1 MWAYV
6 IRRILLAVPTILGV
20 TIVVFLIMRIAPG
33 DVAIMMLG
41 GGEGGGG
48 IDPEAL
54 ERIRTELGLNKP
66 LYEQYLGW
74 IYGLFTLDFG
84 KSFFYNADM
93 DRLIARKAPLSLQ
106 VGLMG
111 LIIGS
116 ILGIAGGVIA
126 ALKQD
131 TFFDYLIRGIAILGI
146 SVPTFWSGMMLILIF
161 VRLFDWIPRQG
172 YIPIWEDPVANL
184 AQLIWPALIIGLGFL
199 MGVPLRMMRATMLE
213 VMREDYISHRASEGS
228 QGARDYRAPRHAE
241 RPDSGAYPD
250 WHLPADYRDR
260 PRRHGTGLRSSGHW
274 PHDGGFHQPTRFPSR
289 SARCDAYRLCR
300 CRCESGRGT
309 CYTVGL
315 TQGFGTKPSGRC
327 VRREPATFRLKI
339 G

>member
-1 MWAYV
+1 MWAYI
-6 IRRILLAVPTILGV
+6 IRRILLAVPTLLGV

-74 IYGLFTLDFG
+74 IYGLLTLDFG

-93 DRLIARKAPLSLQ
+93 DRLIGRKAPLSLQ
-106 VGLMG
+106 VGVMG

-131 TFFDYLIRGIAILGI
+131 TFFDYLIRGLAILGI

-161 VRLFDWIPRQG
+161 VRVFDWIPRQG
-172 YIPIWEDPVANL
+172 YIPIWEDPIANL

-213 VMREDYISHRASEGS
+213 VMREDYIRTARAKGLKE
-228 QGARDYRAPRHAE
+228 RVIIVRHAM
-241 RPDSGAYPD
+241 RNALIPVLTLIGIF
-250 WHLPADYRDR
+250 LPITV
-260 PRRHGTGLRSSGHW
+260 TGLVVTEQVFGLPGIGRMMVDSINQRDF
-274 PHDGGFHQPTRFPSR
+274 PVVQLVVTLTGFAVVAANLGVDLLYGWLDPRIR
-289 SARCDAYRLCR
+289 Y
-300 CRCESGRGT
+300 
-309 CYTVGL
+309 
-315 TQGFGTKPSGRC
+315 
-327 VRREPATFRLKI
+327 
-339 G
+339 

>member
-1 MWAYV
+1 MWPY
-6 IRRILLAVPTILGV
+6 ILRRLLLAVPTIFGV

-54 ERIRTELGLNKP
+54 ARIRADLGLDRP
-66 LYEQYLGW
+66 LYEQYFTW
-74 IYGLFTLDFG
+74 IYGIFTLDFG

-106 VGLMG
+106 VGAMG
-111 LIIGS
+111 LVIGS
-116 ILGIAGGVIA
+116 ILGITGGVIA

-131 TFFDYLIRGIAILGI
+131 TFWDYLIRGLAILGI

-161 VRLFDWIPRQG
+161 VRTFDWIPQQG
-172 YIPIWEDPVANL
+172 YTPIWEDPVANL

-213 VMREDYISHRASEGS
+213 VMREDYIRTARAKGLKERVIIVRHAMRNALIPVLTLIGIFLPITVTGLVVTEQVFGLPGIGRMMVDSIN
-228 QGARDYRAPRHAE
+228 QRDYPVVQLVVTLTGFAVVAANLGVDLLYGWLDPRI
-241 RPDSGAYPD
+241 RY
-250 WHLPADYRDR
+250 
-260 PRRHGTGLRSSGHW
+260 
-274 PHDGGFHQPTRFPSR
+274 
-289 SARCDAYRLCR
+289 
-300 CRCESGRGT
+300 
-309 CYTVGL
+309 
-315 TQGFGTKPSGRC
+315 
-327 VRREPATFRLKI
+327 
-339 G
+339 

>member
-116 ILGIAGGVIA
+116 ILGIAGGVVA

-172 YIPIWEDPVANL
+172 YTPIWEDPIGNL

-213 VMREDYISHRASEGS
+213 VMREDYIRTARAKGLKE
-228 QGARDYRAPRHAE
+228 RVIIVRHAM
-241 RPDSGAYPD
+241 RNALIPVLTLIGIF
-250 WHLPADYRDR
+250 LPITV
-260 PRRHGTGLRSSGHW
+260 TGLVVTEQVFGLPGIGRMMVDSIK
-274 PHDGGFHQPTRFPSR
+274 PARFPSR
-289 SARCDAYRLCR
+289 SARCDAHRLCR
-300 CRCESGRGT
+300 CRCESGRG
-309 CYTVGL
+309 
-315 TQGFGTKPSGRC
+315 SA
-327 VRREPATFRLKI
+327 VRLA
-339 G
+339 